1 MVRFQSSTPWTGPLA
16 YNGRTYRDVL
26 ARFPFSIFKAIMSQ
40 HDLSGISSKSH
51 PTTERRK
58 FLTLSAATSL
68 AIALNRTHLLASGQ
82 PSTNAKLKLGLVT
95 YQWGK
100 DLSLE
105 ELLKVCQ
112 ETHYAGV
119 ELRSTHK
126 HGVEPSMSPS
136 QRTEAKKRFAD
147 SPVALVGLGSACE
160 YHSIDQSVVAK
171 NIDETKAFIDL
182 SAELGGS
189 GVKVR
194 PNGLPKEVS
203 VEKTLE
209 QIGKSLRIVGEY
221 AAKANQQIRLEVH
234 GKGTQEIPNMKRIM
248 EQADHPNVVVCWNCN
263 PTDLVGDGF
272 DANFDAL
279 AKWMG
284 TIHIHDLRPGK
295 VDYPWADLFKKLKAC
310 TASGFTGWCLMED
323 GATPADIPATMLEN
337 YRLFENHCR

>member
-1 MVRFQSSTPWTGPLA
+1 MRACTRSANEALCASGLPFGSFLALLSSPPK
-16 YNGRTYRDVL
+16 NMNHRIQQD
-26 ARFPFSIFKAIMSQ
+26 
-40 HDLSGISSKSH
+40 
-51 PTTERRK
+51 TTRRK
-58 FLTLSAATSL
+58 FLALSTASAAVALWPKNNSL
-68 AIALNRTHLLASGQ
+68 AATVSSSAVE
-82 PSTNAKLKLGLVT
+82 LKLGLVT

-100 DLSLE
+100 DYALP
-105 ELLKVCQ
+105 ELLKVCEQ
-112 ETHYAGV
+112 TKYAGV

-126 HGVEPSMSPS
+126 HGVEPSLNAS
-136 QRTEAKKRFAD
+136 QRAEAKKRFAD

-160 YHSIDQSVVAK
+160 YHASNPTVVQK

-194 PNGLPKEVS
+194 PNGLPQEVP

-248 EQADHPNVVVCWNCN
+248 EVADHPNVVVCWNCN
-263 PTDLVGDGF
+263 PTDLNGQGF
-272 DANFDAL
+272 EANFDAL

-284 TIHIHDLRPGK
+284 TVHIHDLRPGK
-295 VDYPWADLFKKLKAC
+295 VDYPWAALFKKLKAC
-310 TASGFTGWCLMED
+310 SAQGFTGWCLMED
-323 GATPADIPATMLEN
+323 GATPADIPAAMI
-337 YRLFENHCR
+337 ENHSVFQTMIA

>member
-1 MVRFQSSTPWTGPLA
+1 
-16 YNGRTYRDVL
+16 
-26 ARFPFSIFKAIMSQ
+26 MSQ
-40 HDLSGISSKSH
+40 HELSGISSKSH

-68 AIALNRTHLLASGQ
+68 AIASNRTHLLASGQ
-82 PSTNAKLKLGLVT
+82 QSTNAKLKLGLVT

-105 ELLKVCQ
+105 ELLKVSQ

-136 QRTEAKKRFAD
+136 QRTEARKRFAD

-160 YHSIDQSVVAK
+160 YHSIDQTVVAK

-209 QIGKSLRIVGEY
+209 QIAKSLRIVGEY

-284 TIHIHDLRPGK
+284 TVHIHDLRPGK
-295 VDYPWADLFKKLKAC
+295 VDYPWAALFKKLKTC

-337 YRLFENHCR
+337 YRLFENLCR